1 MYVAYN
7 KSVIIYLEY
16 SDRGETMD
24 PYKVLTEVV
33 KAQSFTKAAE
43 NLYTSQPSISRDIK
57 RLEKRYDIKIFEFNH
72 SKMNLTNDGRKIFR
86 YALNREQLEAEFWHD
101 LKDQPNKVAG
111 ELTVGSS
118 YTYGEYKLSQH
129 LTDLAS
135 QYPDLHIHVRLD
147 NSETM
152 IENIKNN
159 TIDLGIVEKEIQDH
173 MINSTRIAKDE
184 MVLISN
190 QSKPSNRNTCFIR
203 ERGSGTRVYQE
214 IGLSELG
221 LKPYL
226 VEINNTT
233 LIKHMVH
240 AGNGFAI
247 VSKSTLTPTDY
258 QVLDIT
264 PLNIERYFYLLTH
277 KNKYIDM
284 NLEILIDNLQHG

>member
-1 MYVAYN
+1 
-7 KSVIIYLEY
+7 
-16 SDRGETMD
+16 MD

-33 KAQSFTKAAE
+33 KERSFTKAAE
-43 NLYTSQPSISRDIK
+43 NLYTSQPSVSRDIK
-57 RLEKRYDIKIFEFNH
+57 RLENKYEIKVFEFNH
-72 SKMNLTNDGRKIFR
+72 SKMSLTNDGKKLFR
-86 YALNREQLEAEFWHD
+86 YALQRAQMEAELWHD
-101 LKDQPNKVAG
+101 LKEEHNKVAG
-111 ELTVGSS
+111 ELTIGSS

-129 LTDLAS
+129 LTDLVTC
-135 QYPDLHIHVRLD
+135 YPDLRINVRLD

-173 MINSTRIAKDE
+173 MINTSRIAKDE
-184 MVLISN
+184 MVLIRRNINVSN
-190 QSKPSNRNTCFIR
+190 EDRCFIR

-214 IGLSELG
+214 IGLSQ
-221 LKPYL
+221 LKLNPYL

-258 QVLDIT
+258 KILDIT

-277 KNKYIDM
+277 KNKYIDTNLKILIE
-284 NLEILIDNLQHG
+284 NLEHS